1 MTERVV
7 ATGFEKFF
15 VKAWKDWDGDQSF
28 LAFYDCELD
37 PIFAVIAGIKEV
49 DVVEISMEDCE
60 VRLYNS
66 GDDGVPFFKQPYKIT
81 LVEPTN

>member
-15 VKAWKDWDGDQSF
+15 VKAWKDWDGDQNC
-28 LAFYDCELD
+28 LAFYDCKLD
-37 PIFAVIAGIKEV
+37 GILAILAGTEKA
-49 DVVEISMEDCE
+49 DVVEINNEDCK
-60 VRLYNS
+60 VRLYTY
-66 GDDGVPFFKQPYKIT
+66 GDDAPFFVQPFKIT